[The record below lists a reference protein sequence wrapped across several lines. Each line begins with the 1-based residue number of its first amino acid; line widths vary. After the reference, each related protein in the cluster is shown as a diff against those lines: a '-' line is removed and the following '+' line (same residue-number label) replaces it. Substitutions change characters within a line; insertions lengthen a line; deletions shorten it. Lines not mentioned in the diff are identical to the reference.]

1 MRWSSQHHRA
11 EITAM
16 TSNIRLPDDLEET
29 VIAQFDK
36 LVEAGKIFYKPTK
49 PESVTH
55 NGFEV
60 RQYL

>member
-1 MRWSSQHHRA
+1 
-11 EITAM
+11 M
-16 TSNIRLPDDLEET
+16 TNIIRLPDDLEET
-29 VIAQFDK
+29 VIAQFDR

-55 NGFEV
+55 NGFQV